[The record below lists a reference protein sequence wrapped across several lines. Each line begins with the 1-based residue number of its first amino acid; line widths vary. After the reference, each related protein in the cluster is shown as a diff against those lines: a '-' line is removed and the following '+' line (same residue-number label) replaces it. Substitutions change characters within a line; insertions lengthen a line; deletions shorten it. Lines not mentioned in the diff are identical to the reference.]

1 MPSDKNSE
9 YITALKIS
17 RATASLDA
25 VKSFYNSKIG
35 ASMLRETK
43 NADDGSECAT
53 FMYQTPTN
61 GIQLKYC

>member
-17 RATASLDA
+17 RATVSLDA

-35 ASMLRETK
+35 ATMLRSDK
-43 NADDGSECAT
+43 GADGSECAT
-53 FMYQTPTN
+53 FMYSTP
-61 GIQLKYC
+61 